1 MRWLT
6 GLLLLLAGV
15 AWGAEKDAEEGP
27 QEKDA
32 MAWIA
37 KTQGQVQ
44 VLPSEGFRKEPAEP
58 CRTLVK
64 GDMVL
69 TGEEATAVV
78 AFDEASKVAMD
89 GGTKL
94 EIVDPEE
101 VRQEGGKAYYRLQE
115 GSTRGRQVRTE
126 FSVIGVKGTEF
137 LVSDTDK
144 ANALAMA
151 EGDVEVA
158 APEGK
163 FKLYEEKQAEAF
175 DAYKQRQQEG
185 IEAKREEF
193 QQYKERVRR
202 EFVEYAESFSLGSGK
217 MATFADGE
225 ATTGKVSEELEKDMQ
240 RLRDL
245 L

>member
-1 MRWLT
+1 MGWFA
-6 GLLLLLAGV
+6 GLLLLLAGGV
-15 AWGAEKDAEEGP
+15 WGAECSQGEDAL
-27 QEKDA
+27 
-32 MAWIA
+32 AWIT

-44 VLPSEGFRKEPAEP
+44 VLPAEGFRKEPAEP
-58 CRTLVK
+58 CQSLAK
-64 GDMVL
+64 GAMVL
-69 TGEEATAVV
+69 TAEEATAVV
-78 AFDEASKVAMD
+78 AFDKQSKVAMD
-89 GGTKL
+89 GSTKL
-94 EIVDPEE
+94 EVVDPDE

-137 LVSDTDK
+137 LVSDTEG
-144 ANALAMA
+144 AGALAMD
-151 EGDVEVA
+151 EGEVEVA

-185 IEAKREEF
+185 MEAQREEF
-193 QQYKERVRR
+193 QQYKKRVRR

-217 MATFADGE
+217 MATFSDGE
-225 ATTGKVSEELEKDMQ
+225 ATTGEVSEELEADMQ

>member
-1 MRWLT
+1 
-6 GLLLLLAGV
+6 GLLLLLAGA
-15 AWGAEKDAEEGP
+15 AWGAEGDCQGEDAL
-27 QEKDA
+27 
-32 MAWIA
+32 AWIA
-37 KTQGQVQ
+37 KTQGKVQ
-44 VLPSEGFRKEPAEP
+44 VLPAEGFRKEQAKP
-58 CRTLVK
+58 CRALAE

-94 EIVDPEE
+94 EIIDPEE

-137 LVSDTDK
+137 LVSDTET
-144 ANALAMA
+144 AGALAMA
-151 EGDVEVA
+151 EGEVEVT
-158 APEGK
+158 APEGE

-185 IEAKREEF
+185 IEAQREAF
-193 QQYKERVRR
+193 QQYKEQVRR